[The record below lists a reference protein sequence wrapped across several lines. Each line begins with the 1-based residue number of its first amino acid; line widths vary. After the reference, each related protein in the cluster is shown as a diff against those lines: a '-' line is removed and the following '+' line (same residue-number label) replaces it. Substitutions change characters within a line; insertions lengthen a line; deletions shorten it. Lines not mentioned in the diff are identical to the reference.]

1 MLDDFC
7 ILPIS
12 KLEKILKLEQLRA
25 LENNMPLKVLNY
37 KGKIHRGIDTPGD
50 LSVIRK
56 YLEAQ

>member
-1 MLDDFC
+1 
-7 ILPIS
+7 
-12 KLEKILKLEQLRA
+12 
-25 LENNMPLKVLNY
+25 MPLKVLNY